1 VGCEANDEWA
11 GHGIDHCTM
20 SWRGL
25 ERGSREEGGDGT
37 KGVGG
42 GVRDRLHPL
51 HDPIAFSPPFGSS
64 TSHGRVTTSSAI
76 LCCRTTPSRHTTV
89 MMMCPKAAYLSIP
102 SVQKNS
108 PDGYVMVHED
118 KIVTPGRSNPKR
130 GKRINGPTDDMSI
143 LNIKSPDFL
152 ASMLILCIF
161 F

>member
-1 VGCEANDEWA
+1 VGAEKKAA
-11 GHGIDHCTM
+11 TA
-20 SWRGL
+20 L
-25 ERGSREEGGDGT
+25 REL
-37 KGVGG
+37 GV

-76 LCCRTTPSRHTTV
+76 LCCRPTPSRHTTM